1 MNILS
6 ILLLFALVVQI
17 VLSKA
22 NRFHG
27 YLFML
32 FSSLL
37 LIPKGIFV
45 ISSSLKYY
53 YLAVS
58 FFFLFAGN
66 TKSTR
71 VAFPKAIGLAFGG
84 YMLLSLF
91 IIIGG
96 SISYLHQL
104 FYLFKQW
111 FPILMFAY
119 VTFGLFCRNKYIGRK
134 QTERCSVNELCYDLS
149 LGIQKLRI

>member
-58 FFFLFAGN
+58 FFF
-66 TKSTR
+66 
-71 VAFPKAIGLAFGG
+71 
-84 YMLLSLF
+84 
-91 IIIGG
+91 
-96 SISYLHQL
+96 
-104 FYLFKQW
+104 
-111 FPILMFAY
+111 
-119 VTFGLFCRNKYIGRK
+119 
-134 QTERCSVNELCYDLS
+134 CSQE
-149 LGIQKLRI
+149 IQKAQEWRSLSNRLSFGDICYYLYL

>member
-58 FFFLFAGN
+58 FFF
-66 TKSTR
+66 
-71 VAFPKAIGLAFGG
+71 
-84 YMLLSLF
+84 
-91 IIIGG
+91 
-96 SISYLHQL
+96 
-104 FYLFKQW
+104 
-111 FPILMFAY
+111 
-119 VTFGLFCRNKYIGRK
+119 FCS
-134 QTERCSVNELCYDLS
+134 QE
-149 LGIQKLRI
+149 IQKAQEWRSLKQ